1 MLRYRWCEARHSC
14 RRPGGILEATPFC
27 KASEH
32 GQNKWILRLDGGPSH
47 AAGHFIAIGLAFS
60 VNLGTAAVAQESAA
74 AAATVRDKLWIFT
87 APAGG
92 DNDALKQAHFPRLSR
107 MTPAEGA
114 FYLNVPNLMI
124 VSYQG
129 KPEPP
134 FDQDAIPFR
143 PLKQVVWCLNGTNGK
158 ILERQQRQV
167 LFDFARGTPNLTG
180 FLLDDFFNE
189 IFPVASPNH
198 VTLDQLRQLR
208 KEAVIGGKRQGFYVV
223 VYQHQLDLPIK
234 PYLDLCDKVTY
245 WTWQAKDL
253 THLERDFQR
262 LEKLAP
268 DRPKLLGCYFWDFGG
283 LRPTPLDLMQK
294 QCRLGLPWLREGPG
308 SRASSSWP
316 IRWAIWT
323 CRPSSGR
330 GSGLPRWAASRSAP
344 SDNEPSP
351 PEPRSFRP

>member
-1 MLRYRWCEARHSC
+1 MAKTSRSC
-14 RRPGGILEATPFC
+14 APGWRPF
-27 KASEH
+27 
-32 GQNKWILRLDGGPSH
+32 H

-167 LFDFARGTPNLTG
+167 LFDFARRTPNLTG

-208 KEAVIGGKRQGFYVV
+208 KEAVIGGKRRDLYVV

-294 QCRLGLPWLREGPG
+294 QCRLGLQWLREGRIEGIIFLANTVGDLDLP
-308 SRASSSWP
+308 AVE
-316 IRWAIWT
+316 WT
-323 CRPSSGR
+323 RKWIAEVGGQPLGAKR
-330 GSGLPRWAASRSAP
+330 
-344 SDNEPSP
+344 
-351 PEPRSFRP
+351 